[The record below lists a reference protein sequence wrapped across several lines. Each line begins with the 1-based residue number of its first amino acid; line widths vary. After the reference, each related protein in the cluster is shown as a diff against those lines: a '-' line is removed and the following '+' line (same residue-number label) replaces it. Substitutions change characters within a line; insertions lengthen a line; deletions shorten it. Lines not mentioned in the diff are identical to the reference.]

1 MANQIID
8 LSEKS
13 VTMHSAAAKGQMTV
27 CKHEGFWQCMDT
39 QRGHALLNDLWRTG
53 KASWKASV
61 KSHIA

>member
-27 CKHEGFWQCMDT
+27 YKHEGFWQCMDT
-39 QRGHALLNDLWRTG
+39 PREHALLNELWAAG
-53 KASWKASV
+53 KSPWKFR
-61 KSHIA
+61 